1 MSIRLFYLGARYKLS
16 RTLWGQ
22 LILKPGSGQRDSVLE
37 VRHGKRQ
44 DKSSQKR
51 YH

>member
-1 MSIRLFYLGARYKLS
+1 MSIRLFYLGAGCKLS

-22 LILKPGSGQRDSVLE
+22 LILRPGSGQRDSVLE
-37 VRHGKRQ
+37 IGHGKGQ